1 MSAVGADNVNGNA
14 NDNNDN
20 AIKDTKLYIAVV
32 TFRKG
37 FERLVYWNEYQPKR
51 DDKIWQM
58 NFHILSNK
66 TLLELIDCFFKFI

>member
-51 DDKIWQM
+51 DDKI
-58 NFHILSNK
+58 
-66 TLLELIDCFFKFI
+66 